1 MSSMYLSGERANFH
15 THTYRCKHAV
25 GTVRDY
31 CQAAVEQGV
40 TTLGFS
46 EHVPFT
52 SEEMNIKYRRIDPKE
67 LPEYCQDVRAAKIE
81 FPELQLFTGMEL
93 EYEKDYFASYYP
105 ELKER
110 LNLDYMIGA
119 VHYFYG
125 DDGVMRPFWVPDLV
139 LDYKD
144 YRRIMENS
152 IHMMETGFLLYL
164 AHPDAFTRFYPYWTK
179 ELEAITR
186 DMLACAEALK
196 VPLELN
202 ANGWRKEDM
211 VLSDGTSRKCYPWAP
226 FWELAA
232 EYDLEYVIGS
242 DAHKPNDVWGNAPD
256 IVAFA
261 QKLGLPLINDKL
273 AARINASREKS
284 CCK

>member
-139 LDYKD
+139 LDYND
-144 YRRIMENS
+144 YRRIMENIIMITAVLWKTVS
-152 IHMMETGFLLYL
+152 ILWK
-164 AHPDAFTRFYPYWTK
+164 PDFFYIWRIRTHSPVFIPIGQK
-179 ELEAITR
+179 S
-186 DMLACAEALK
+186 LK
-196 VPLELN
+196 RSPVIC
-202 ANGWRKEDM
+202 WR
-211 VLSDGTSRKCYPWAP
+211 VRKP
-226 FWELAA
+226 
-232 EYDLEYVIGS
+232 
-242 DAHKPNDVWGNAPD
+242 
-256 IVAFA
+256 
-261 QKLGLPLINDKL
+261 
-273 AARINASREKS
+273 
-284 CCK
+284 